1 MPTAN
6 IAFILCSYTFYEA
19 LGLLFLVLHLMESV
33 RQNSSSSEGGA
44 NEKETREK
52 EIITATMN
60 AKEKVKD

>member
-1 MPTAN
+1 
-6 IAFILCSYTFYEA
+6 
-19 LGLLFLVLHLMESV
+19 MESV